1 MANPGF
7 EDRDKTVTFLK
18 KSFPAVD
25 FRFRCLKKC
34 PPQLLR
40 MPSVSARMVGEYA
53 ARRVPVDVLAGL
65 TCMEVSKVAS
75 ARILLEGVRFLLP
88 LVVMDL

>member
-1 MANPGF
+1 
-7 EDRDKTVTFLK
+7 
-18 KSFPAVD
+18 
-25 FRFRCLKKC
+25 
-34 PPQLLR
+34 
-40 MPSVSARMVGEYA
+40 MVGEYA

-65 TCMEVSKVAS
+65 TAFFFNLCMEVSKVAS

>member
-1 MANPGF
+1 
-7 EDRDKTVTFLK
+7 
-18 KSFPAVD
+18 
-25 FRFRCLKKC
+25 
-34 PPQLLR
+34 
-40 MPSVSARMVGEYA
+40 MVGEYA